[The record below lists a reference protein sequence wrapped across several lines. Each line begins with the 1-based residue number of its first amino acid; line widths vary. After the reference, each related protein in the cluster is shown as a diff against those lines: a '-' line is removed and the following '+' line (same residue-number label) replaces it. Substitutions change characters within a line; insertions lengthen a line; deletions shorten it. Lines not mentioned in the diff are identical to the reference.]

1 MGSWAGQVVAMSDK
15 QVTVGELVFAE
26 IDSNE
31 FLKQLYANLL
41 YNYGLHRLGLVD
53 RQPYDVDL
61 EAALRFADLLSKSI
75 HPNNRDRHRVW
86 AQEIALLCHILYPQD
101 ARTKAYVPAIFTTL
115 GNYPGLKQLGVTS
128 DAGILDAAFNAYQ
141 AEYLTVP
148 GDKSMKFFAPQKK
161 IYDRLT
167 DGKFSFSAPT
177 SLGKSFIM
185 RTFISNQIKSGVL
198 ANFAIIVPSK
208 ALINETRSK
217 LIADLGED
225 LERHNYRIVSAAG
238 DIVLEGDHNFIF
250 VLTPERLLYLLIGKP
265 AIEFEYVFFDES
277 HKLSGKNSRAPFYYQ
292 TVTILQHRHRPPHFI
307 FASPNIP
314 NPEVFLRLVDPNSD
328 ENETNAVATQY
339 SPVAQFKY
347 LVNLHE
353 NTISS
358 YNDHTQEFTHL
369 ASLQA
374 QDATAQGVTRFV
386 SESSR
391 RSDHRGQTI
400 VFHSARHH
408 AVQAAHDYA
417 QSLADLN
424 DKDLDALSKDIESDV
439 HEDYYLSGLIRR
451 GVSYHIGYLPPAI
464 RERIEDLFRKGKIS
478 TLFCTSTL
486 LEGVNLPAD
495 NLVITTNKIGRAGM
509 TAVDFKNLIGR
520 VGRIEFNLY
529 GNVFIMVGDKLADEH
544 KAKALLQ
551 ANVPA
556 QKLSVENDTDII
568 SKKMKQGVVKDLQEG
583 RIEFSK
589 GNESYERY
597 DMKRKFGLMLLRDI
611 TTGRQSLVREEFS
624 DYLDDQTVSRIRE
637 SFSQREGQQDD
648 DINVSVDQAESL
660 TQAVRAGLKYPH
672 ISPDGKFNYDETLA
686 FLERLASIFKWRVYD
701 PETLGKTDRYGNQL
715 TMLRWYTVLLTQWME
730 GHGLRSI
737 INRALRY
744 HLQQGT
750 LYIKGQGEIRYEN
763 TLQHRNIVISEILK
777 VLEDVILFSLSNYF
791 LKFSNEYKKVHGVEQ
806 FDNDWYEYIEY
817 GTTKQETILLQRLG
831 FTRESATYIRTNV
844 SNAIFLHEGKPYLN
858 PILLE
863 SSNIN
868 VRKEANEIRY
878 NVPEAF
884 SKPDSMS

>member
-1 MGSWAGQVVAMSDK
+1 MPDK
-15 QVTVGELVFAE
+15 QVTVGDLVFSD

-41 YNYGLHRLGLVD
+41 YNYGLHRLGLTQ

-75 HPNNRDRHRVW
+75 HPTSRDRHRVW
-86 AQEIALLCHILYPQD
+86 AQEIALLCHILYPND
-101 ARTKAYVPAIFTTL
+101 PRTKAYVPAIFTTL
-115 GNYPGLKQLGVTS
+115 GNYPGLKQLGVTA

-141 AEYLTVP
+141 AKYLTVP

-185 RTFISNQIKSGVL
+185 RTFIMNQIKSGVK

-225 LERHNYRIVSAAG
+225 LERRNYRIVSAAG
-238 DIVLEGDHNFIF
+238 DIVLEGEHNFIF

-265 AIEFEYVFFDES
+265 TIEFEYVFFDES

-292 TVTILQHRHRPPHFI
+292 TVTVLQHRPRPPHFV

-328 ENETNAVATQY
+328 ENEANAVATQY

-347 LVNLHE
+347 LVNLDT

-358 YNDHTQEFTHL
+358 YNDYTQEFTHL
-369 ASLQA
+369 ASLH
-374 QDATAQGVTRFV
+374 AQGATTQDLTRFV
-386 SESSR
+386 SKSSR
-391 RSDHRGQTI
+391 SSDHRGQTI
-400 VFHSARHH
+400 VFHAARHH
-408 AVQAAHDYA
+408 AVQAARDYA
-417 QSLADLN
+417 QGLADLN
-424 DKDLDALSKDIESDV
+424 DKDLDSLAKDIERDV
-439 HEDYYLSGLIRR
+439 HEDYYLSGLIRK

-464 RERIEDLFRKGKIS
+464 RERIEGLFREGKIS

-495 NLVITTNKIGRAGM
+495 NLVITTSKIGRAGM

-529 GNVFIMVGDKLADEH
+529 GNVFIIVGDKLASAQ
-544 KAKALLQ
+544 KAKELLQ
-551 ANVPA
+551 ANVAA
-556 QKLSVENDTDII
+556 QKLSVQTDSQII
-568 SKKMKQGVVKDLQEG
+568 SKKMKQGVVADLQEG
-583 RIEFSK
+583 KIEFAK
-589 GNESYERY
+589 GGESNERY
-597 DMKRKFGLMLLRDI
+597 NMKRKFGLMLLRDI

-624 DYLDDQTVSRIRE
+624 DYLDNQTISRIRE
-637 SFSQREGQQDD
+637 SFARREGQQDD

-701 PETLGKTDRYGNQL
+701 RETLGKTDRDGNQL

-737 INRALRY
+737 MNRALRY
-744 HLQQGT
+744 RLQQGT
-750 LYIKGQGEIRYEN
+750 LYIKGQGEIPYEN

-777 VLEDVILFSLSNYF
+777 VLEDVILFSLSSYF

-831 FTRESATYIRTNV
+831 FTRESATYIRKNV

-884 SKPDSMS
+884 SMPDFMF